1 MCNIF
6 YLGILVRFRKREIT
20 MAIIGT
26 MYFSPESTYNGKKI
40 QDMTEDE
47 KKAVISR
54 FQAKGSKCIIIGYN
68 DEKEGE

>member
-1 MCNIF
+1 
-6 YLGILVRFRKREIT
+6 

-26 MYFSPESTYNGKKI
+26 MYFSQDSEYNGKKI

-54 FQAKGSKCIIIGYN
+54 YQAKGSKCIIIGYN
-68 DEKEGE
+68 DKKEGE

>member
-1 MCNIF
+1 
-6 YLGILVRFRKREIT
+6 
-20 MAIIGT
+20 MAVIGT

-54 FQAKGSKCIIIGYN
+54 FQAKGGKCIIIGFN
-68 DEKEGE
+68 DKKGGE